1 MKMKKTELREQF
13 EKEQDRIAL
22 VEHSTGKVY
31 LPAYGEWLERKVL
44 NLVDK
49 AEAYDRLMSGRVTPK
64 DLANILQ
71 AYVACNDNGRWVY
84 FWTRPFSGRT
94 KWELGMRIENPS
106 FLELNFGNPLLDLP
120 PCSCHWTD
128 SLIVPDGLE
137 EK

>member
-1 MKMKKTELREQF
+1 MQLAEAK
-13 EKEQDRIAL
+13 
-22 VEHSTGKVY
+22 H
-31 LPAYGEWLERKVL
+31 
-44 NLVDK
+44 K

-137 EK
+137 EKQ